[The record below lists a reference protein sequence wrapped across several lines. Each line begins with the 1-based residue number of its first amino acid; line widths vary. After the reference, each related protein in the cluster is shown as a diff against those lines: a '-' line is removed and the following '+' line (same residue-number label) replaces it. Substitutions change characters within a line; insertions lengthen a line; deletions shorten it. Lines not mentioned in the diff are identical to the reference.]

1 MTDEVQQT
9 ETETETETETKEV
22 PSVTPEELESLKES
36 IAKLEAKNRELA
48 EEKSKAKQAAEQAAM
63 ERAKKDGDLES
74 LEKSWAE
81 KVKAT
86 EAELTGKL
94 QQYEQMM
101 TDITSGSEA
110 RKLAADLALPG
121 HADLLLPHIKG
132 RLKTEVRDGKPV
144 VKVLDAEGNPSAMS
158 IDDLRKEI
166 KGNELFAPILSGS
179 KANGAGG
186 AGKSDGGRV
195 ERKGWGEMTD
205 EERVAL
211 RKEDPATYK
220 EVVDEFYNRK
230 T

>member
-1 MTDEVQQT
+1 MNDEVQQ
-9 ETETETETETKEV
+9 TETETETETKEV

-86 EAELTGKL
+86 EAELTNKL